1 VSRIAVLKGGRSLE
15 RQVSLKSGSRVEDA
29 LERLGH
35 TIVRVDVGADLVD
48 RLMADRPELAF
59 VALHGRDGEDGTVQ
73 ELLEVMGIPH
83 TGSGVS
89 ACIRAADKVLA
100 KHAMRDAGIPTP
112 DFYAFNETAFRELG
126 AAQAL
131 PAIEER
137 LQFPI
142 VVKPAGQGSALGI
155 KFARTPSDV
164 PSALIAAFSYDRK
177 VLLERY
183 VAGRDLAVSVIDEG
197 GAPRALP
204 IVEAVPEQE
213 DFYDF
218 ESRYEIGRTR
228 FVCPA
233 DLDGAVAERAAVIA
247 LDVYALLGL
256 SGFARVDMMLE
267 SGSDELYVLEADSI
281 PGLTETS
288 LLPQAADAAGIGF
301 DELIGRIVEAAHMPA
316 PAPAP

>member
-1 VSRIAVLKGGRSLE
+1 MLKGGRSLE
-15 RQVSLKSGSRVEDA
+15 RQVSLKSGARVEDA

-35 TIVRVDVGADLVD
+35 AVVPIDVGADLVD
-48 RLMADRPELAF
+48 RLTTDRPDLAF
-59 VALHGRDGEDGTVQ
+59 VALHGRDGEYGTVQ

-89 ACIRAADKVLA
+89 ACIRAADMVLA
-100 KHAMRDAGIPTP
+100 KHAMRDLGIPTP
-112 DFYAFNETAFRELG
+112 DFYAFSETAFRELG

-164 PSALIAAFSYDRK
+164 PGALIAAFSYDRK

-197 GAPRALP
+197 GTPRALP

-233 DLDGAVAERAAVIA
+233 DLEEGIAERAASLA

-256 SGFARVDMMLE
+256 SGFARVDLMLE
-267 SGSDELYVLEADSI
+267 SSTDELYVLEADSI
-281 PGLTETS
+281 PGLTGTS

-301 DELIGRIVEAAHMPA
+301 DELIGRIVEAAQSPASSPA
-316 PAPAP
+316 PG